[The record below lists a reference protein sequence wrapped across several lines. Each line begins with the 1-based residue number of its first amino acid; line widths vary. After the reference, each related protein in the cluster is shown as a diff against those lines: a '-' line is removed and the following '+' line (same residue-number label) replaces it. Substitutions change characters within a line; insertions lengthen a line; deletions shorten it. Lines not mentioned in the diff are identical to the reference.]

1 MALATKLFG
10 QAGEDLQTALES
22 IENLQDRIII
32 VDNEPRNKAI
42 CKILHNKIKEGH
54 RVVIWPDS
62 VTEKDINDMVIGNL
76 DVEEIINYNTFQ
88 NLEAELKFR
97 TWRKC

>member
-1 MALATKLFG
+1 M
-10 QAGEDLQTALES
+10 
-22 IENLQDRIII
+22 
-32 VDNEPRNKAI
+32 DNEPRNEAI
-42 CKILHNKIKEGH
+42 CKILHNNIKEGH

-62 VTEKDINDMVIGNL
+62 ITEKDINDMVIANL

-97 TWRKC
+97 SWRKC